1 MIYVNGKGPQIV
13 MNSILIW
20 FKKKTNPYGENRWS
34 VYTLSA
40 YHWVERVFFSL
51 FDFFFPPAAD
61 MYISLVKFYKQLS
74 VINYVALLI

>member
-40 YHWVERVFFSL
+40 YRWVERGFFSL
-51 FDFFFPPAAD
+51 FGFFFPLQQICV
-61 MYISLVKFYKQLS
+61 YITSEILQTVER
-74 VINYVALLI
+74 N

>member
-1 MIYVNGKGPQIV
+1 MIYVNRKGPQIV

-40 YHWVERVFFSL
+40 SHWVERFFLAYLVFFS
-51 FDFFFPPAAD
+51 PCSRYV
-61 MYISLVKFYKQLS
+61 YITSEILQTVER
-74 VINYVALLI
+74 N